1 MKSVLLNIFLLWCLS
16 TVCVFSQEIPSANPV
31 MTVVT
36 DEGDQEETSYEGSA
50 PVQVRFE
57 SRPENLG
64 NYTAYYE
71 WRFYTQGNESSPYI
85 VRYDENTEYTFM
97 TSGQTFVKLFVT
109 FAAGKDTINYEMDE
123 PFTISVSESKLE
135 MPNAFSPNG
144 DGINDVYKAKD
155 GWQSIISFKAAIFSR
170 WGKKLYEWN
179 DPEGGWDGKVN
190 GHVVPD
196 GAYYCVVQAKGADGK
211 NYSIK
216 KTVSV
221 LTSYDDQNTGGGTD

>member
-1 MKSVLLNIFLLWCLS
+1 MRAILFRLVVFWCMGAAS
-16 TVCVFSQEIPSANPV
+16 AIAQSIPGANPV
-31 MTVVT
+31 MTVIT
-36 DEGDQEETSYEGSA
+36 DEGEQEETSYEGSA
-50 PVQVRFE
+50 PVEIRFE
-57 SRPENLG
+57 ARPENLG
-64 NYTAYYE
+64 SYTAYYE

-85 VRYDENTEYTFM
+85 IRYDENTAYTFM
-97 TSGQTFVKLFVT
+97 TSGQSFIDLLITFVD
-109 FAAGKDTINYEMDE
+109 GKDTINYEMDE
-123 PFTISVSESKLE
+123 PFVVSVSESKLE

-155 GWQSIISFKAAIFSR
+155 GWQSIVSFKAAIFTR

-179 DPEGGWDGKVN
+179 DPDGGWDGKVN

-221 LTSYDDQNTGGGTD
+221 LTTYDEQSTGTEE

>member
-1 MKSVLLNIFLLWCLS
+1 MRAILFRLVIFWCMGAAS
-16 TVCVFSQEIPSANPV
+16 AIAQSIPGANPV
-31 MTVVT
+31 MTVIT
-36 DEGDQEETSYEGSA
+36 DEGEQEETSYEGSA
-50 PVQVRFE
+50 PVEIRFE
-57 SRPENLG
+57 ARPENSG
-64 NYTAYYE
+64 SYTAYYE

-85 VRYDENTEYTFM
+85 IRYDENTAYTFM
-97 TSGQTFVKLFVT
+97 TSGQTFIDLLITFVD
-109 FAAGKDTINYEMDE
+109 GKDTINYEMDE
-123 PFTISVSESKLE
+123 PFVVSVSESKLE

-155 GWQSIISFKAAIFSR
+155 GWQSIVSFKAAIFTR

-179 DPEGGWDGKVN
+179 DPDGGWDGKVN

-221 LTSYDDQNTGGGTD
+221 LTTYDEQSTGTEE

>member
-1 MKSVLLNIFLLWCLS
+1 MRAILFRLVVFWCMGAAS
-16 TVCVFSQEIPSANPV
+16 AIAQSIPGANPV
-31 MTVVT
+31 MTVIT
-36 DEGDQEETSYEGSA
+36 DEGEQEETSYEGSA
-50 PVQVRFE
+50 PVEIRFE
-57 SRPENLG
+57 ARPENLG
-64 NYTAYYE
+64 SYTAYYE

-85 VRYDENTEYTFM
+85 IRYDESTAYTFM
-97 TSGQTFVKLFVT
+97 TSGQTFIDLLITFVD
-109 FAAGKDTINYEMDE
+109 GKDTINYEMDE
-123 PFTISVSESKLE
+123 PFVVSVSESKLE

-155 GWQSIISFKAAIFSR
+155 GWQSIVSFKAAIFTR

-179 DPEGGWDGKVN
+179 DPDGGWDGKVN

-221 LTSYDDQNTGGGTD
+221 LTTYDEQSTGTEE

>member
-1 MKSVLLNIFLLWCLS
+1 MRAILFRLVVFWCMGAAS
-16 TVCVFSQEIPSANPV
+16 AFAQSIPGANPV
-31 MTVVT
+31 MTVIT
-36 DEGDQEETSYEGSA
+36 DEGEQEETSYEGSA
-50 PVQVRFE
+50 PVKIRFE
-57 SRPENLG
+57 ARPENLG
-64 NYTAYYE
+64 SYTAYSE

-85 VRYDENTEYTFM
+85 IRYDENTAYTFM
-97 TSGQTFVKLFVT
+97 TSGQTFIDLLITFVD
-109 FAAGKDTINYEMDE
+109 GKDTINYEMDE
-123 PFTISVSESKLE
+123 PFVVSVSESKLE

-155 GWQSIISFKAAIFSR
+155 GWQSIVSFKAAIFTR

-179 DPEGGWDGKVN
+179 DPDGGWDGKVN

-221 LTSYDDQNTGGGTD
+221 LTTYDEQSTGTEE

>member
-1 MKSVLLNIFLLWCLS
+1 MRAILFRLVIFWCMGAAS
-16 TVCVFSQEIPSANPV
+16 AIAQSIPGANPV
-31 MTVVT
+31 MTVIT
-36 DEGDQEETSYEGSA
+36 DEGEQEETSYEGSA
-50 PVQVRFE
+50 PVEIRFE
-57 SRPENLG
+57 ARPENLG
-64 NYTAYYE
+64 SYTAYYE

-85 VRYDENTEYTFM
+85 IRYDENTAYTFM
-97 TSGQTFVKLFVT
+97 TSGQTFIDLLITFVD
-109 FAAGKDTINYEMDE
+109 GKDTINYEMDE
-123 PFTISVSESKLE
+123 PFVVSVSESKLE

-155 GWQSIISFKAAIFSR
+155 GWQSIVSFKAAIFTR

-179 DPEGGWDGKVN
+179 DPDGGWDGKVN

-221 LTSYDDQNTGGGTD
+221 LTTYDEQSIGTEE

>member
-1 MKSVLLNIFLLWCLS
+1 MRAILFRLVIFWCMGAAS
-16 TVCVFSQEIPSANPV
+16 SIAQSIPGANPV
-31 MTVVT
+31 MTVIT
-36 DEGDQEETSYEGSA
+36 DEGEQEETSYEGSA
-50 PVQVRFE
+50 PVEIRFE
-57 SRPENLG
+57 ARPENLG
-64 NYTAYYE
+64 SYTAYYE

-85 VRYDENTEYTFM
+85 IRYDENTAYTFM
-97 TSGQTFVKLFVT
+97 TSGQTFIDLLITFVD
-109 FAAGKDTINYEMDE
+109 GKDTINYEMDE
-123 PFTISVSESKLE
+123 PFVVSVSESKLE

-155 GWQSIISFKAAIFSR
+155 GWQSIVSFKAAIFTR

-179 DPEGGWDGKVN
+179 DPDGGWDGKVN

-221 LTSYDDQNTGGGTD
+221 LTTYDEQSTGTEE

>member
-1 MKSVLLNIFLLWCLS
+1 MRAILFRLVIFWCMGAAS
-16 TVCVFSQEIPSANPV
+16 AFAQSIPGANPV
-31 MTVVT
+31 MTVIT
-36 DEGDQEETSYEGSA
+36 DEGEQEETSYEGSA
-50 PVQVRFE
+50 PVEIRFE
-57 SRPENLG
+57 ARPENLG
-64 NYTAYYE
+64 SYTAYYE

-85 VRYDENTEYTFM
+85 IRYDENTAYTFM
-97 TSGQTFVKLFVT
+97 TSGQTFIDLLITFVD
-109 FAAGKDTINYEMDE
+109 GKDTINYEMDE
-123 PFTISVSESKLE
+123 LFVVSVSESKLE

-155 GWQSIISFKAAIFSR
+155 GWQSIVSFKAAIFTR

-179 DPEGGWDGKVN
+179 DPDGGWDGKVN

-221 LTSYDDQNTGGGTD
+221 LTTYDEQSTGTEE

>member
-1 MKSVLLNIFLLWCLS
+1 MRAILFRLVIFWCMGAAS
-16 TVCVFSQEIPSANPV
+16 AIAQSIPGANPV
-31 MTVVT
+31 MTVIT
-36 DEGDQEETSYEGSA
+36 DEGEQEETSYEGSA
-50 PVQVRFE
+50 PVEIRFE
-57 SRPENLG
+57 ARPENLG
-64 NYTAYYE
+64 SYTAYYE

-85 VRYDENTEYTFM
+85 IRYDENMAYTFM
-97 TSGQTFVKLFVT
+97 TSGQTFIDLLITFVD
-109 FAAGKDTINYEMDE
+109 GKDTINYEMDE
-123 PFTISVSESKLE
+123 PFVVSVSESKLE

-155 GWQSIISFKAAIFSR
+155 GWQSIVSFKAAIFTR

-179 DPEGGWDGKVN
+179 DPDGGWDGKVN

-221 LTSYDDQNTGGGTD
+221 LTTYDEQSTGTEE

>member
-1 MKSVLLNIFLLWCLS
+1 MRAILFRLVIFWCMGAAS
-16 TVCVFSQEIPSANPV
+16 AIAQSIPGANPV
-31 MTVVT
+31 MTVIT
-36 DEGDQEETSYEGSA
+36 DEGEQEETSYEGSA
-50 PVQVRFE
+50 PVEIRFE
-57 SRPENLG
+57 ARLENLG
-64 NYTAYYE
+64 SYTAYYE

-85 VRYDENTEYTFM
+85 IRYDENTAYTFM
-97 TSGQTFVKLFVT
+97 TSGQTFIDLLITFVD
-109 FAAGKDTINYEMDE
+109 GKDTINYEMDE
-123 PFTISVSESKLE
+123 PFVVSVSESKLE

-155 GWQSIISFKAAIFSR
+155 GWQSIVSFKAAIFTR

-179 DPEGGWDGKVN
+179 DPDGGWDGKVN

-221 LTSYDDQNTGGGTD
+221 LTTYDEQSTGTEE

>member
-1 MKSVLLNIFLLWCLS
+1 MRAILFRLVVFWCMGAAS
-16 TVCVFSQEIPSANPV
+16 AIAQSIPGANPV
-31 MTVVT
+31 MTVIT
-36 DEGDQEETSYEGSA
+36 DEGEQEETSYEGSA
-50 PVQVRFE
+50 PVEIRFE
-57 SRPENLG
+57 ARPENLG
-64 NYTAYYE
+64 SYTAYYE

-85 VRYDENTEYTFM
+85 IRYDENTAYTFM
-97 TSGQTFVKLFVT
+97 TSGQTFIDLLITFVD
-109 FAAGKDTINYEMDE
+109 GKDTINYEMDE
-123 PFTISVSESKLE
+123 PFVVSVSESKLE

-155 GWQSIISFKAAIFSR
+155 GWKSIVSFKAAIFTR

-179 DPEGGWDGKVN
+179 DPDGGWDGKVN

-221 LTSYDDQNTGGGTD
+221 LTTYDEQSTGTEE

>member
-1 MKSVLLNIFLLWCLS
+1 MRAILFRLVIFWCMGAAS
-16 TVCVFSQEIPSANPV
+16 AIAQSIPGANPV
-31 MTVVT
+31 MTVIT
-36 DEGDQEETSYEGSA
+36 DEGEQEETSYEGSA
-50 PVQVRFE
+50 PVEIRFE
-57 SRPENLG
+57 ARPENLG
-64 NYTAYYE
+64 SYTAYYE

-85 VRYDENTEYTFM
+85 IRYDENTAYTFM
-97 TSGQTFVKLFVT
+97 TSEQTFIDLLITFVD
-109 FAAGKDTINYEMDE
+109 GKDTINYEMDE
-123 PFTISVSESKLE
+123 PFVVSVSESKLE

-155 GWQSIISFKAAIFSR
+155 GWQSIVSFKAAIFTR

-179 DPEGGWDGKVN
+179 DPDGGWDGKVN

-221 LTSYDDQNTGGGTD
+221 LTTYDEQSTGTEE